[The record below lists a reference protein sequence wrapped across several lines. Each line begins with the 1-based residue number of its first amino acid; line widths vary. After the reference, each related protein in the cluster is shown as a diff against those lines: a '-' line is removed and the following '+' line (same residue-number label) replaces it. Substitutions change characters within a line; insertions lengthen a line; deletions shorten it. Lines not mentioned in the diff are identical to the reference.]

1 MDARPSDAVHDL
13 HVPDQRLE
21 AVECV
26 PGRCRLTRQ
35 SVLVKYVVALDSS
48 IVEGKYRRS
57 VCGRIGGDLSV
68 DEVWKLCRDA
78 LLEVGIRR
86 QWPAGTVLMHEGE
99 RSEHVVVIEV
109 GRVKVTSAAAS
120 GKQAL
125 LAIRGPGDLIGEFSA
140 IDGRARSATVT
151 ALSAVT
157 ATSLSGSAFRDLLI
171 GDGKIAFTL
180 LQVVVNRLREADV
193 QRLEFGA
200 YSVTERI
207 ARLLI
212 DYARRYGERGDDR
225 VIIALALSQEELAH
239 AAGASR
245 EAVSK
250 ALKQLRSLGAVRTG
264 RRRVELLRPDLLADI
279 VEGLP
284 SVHLDADAAGYP
296 R

>member
-1 MDARPSDAVHDL
+1 MW
-13 HVPDQRLE
+13 RLS
-21 AVECV
+21 
-26 PGRCRLTRQ
+26 RN
-35 SVLVKYVVALDSS
+35 
-48 IVEGKYRRS
+48 
-57 VCGRIGGDLSV
+57 
-68 DEVWKLCRDA
+68 A
-78 LLEVGIRR
+78 LLEVGIRC

-99 RSEHVVVIEV
+99 RSEHVVVIEI

-151 ALSAVT
+151 ALSSVT
-157 ATSLSGSAFRDLLI
+157 ATSVPGSAFRDLLI

-180 LQVVVNRLREADV
+180 LQVVVNRLREADI

-225 VIIALALSQEELAH
+225 VTIALALSQEELAH

-250 ALKQLRSLGAVRTG
+250 SLKRLRDLGAVRTG

-284 SVHLDADAAGYP
+284 SVHLDADAATYL

>member
-1 MDARPSDAVHDL
+1 MKADDR
-13 HVPDQRLE
+13 R
-21 AVECV
+21 
-26 PGRCRLTRQ
+26 
-35 SVLVKYVVALDSS
+35 YVYIS
-48 IVEGKYRRS
+48 R
-57 VCGRIGGDLSV
+57 GGDLNV
-68 DEVWKLCRDA
+68 EEAWKRCRND
-78 LLEVGIRR
+78 LLEVGIQRH
-86 QWPAGTVLMHEGE
+86 WAAGSVLMHEGE
-99 RSEHVVVIEV
+99 RSEHVVIIEA
-109 GRVKVTSAAAS
+109 GRVKVTSAAAAS

-151 ALSAVT
+151 ALASVT
-157 ATSLSGSAFRDLLI
+157 ATSVSASAFRDLLVS
-171 GDGKIAFTL
+171 DGKIAFTL
-180 LQVVVNRLREADV
+180 LQVVVERLREADV

-200 YSVTERI
+200 YSVTERV
-207 ARLLI
+207 ARLLV

-250 ALKQLRSLGAVRTG
+250 ALKRLRDLGAVRTG

-279 VEGLP
+279 VKGLP
-284 SVHLDADAAGYP
+284 SVHLDADAAGHL